1 MLCRMTAL
9 RQGRLRN
16 ARSEHRCEN
25 LCRLF
30 NKHPKSRGQKT
41 RSQKFVKEF
50 FFLCLFGTYVR
61 HYACISCA
69 VLGMLARPDPADLC
83 EILRK
88 QRGLAM
94 VAQLYGALDWF
105 RIQSHLSFV

>member
-50 FFLCLFGTYVR
+50 FFCAFLEPMFDIMHVFRVR
-61 HYACISCA
+61 C
-69 VLGMLARPDPADLC
+69 
-83 EILRK
+83 
-88 QRGLAM
+88 
-94 VAQLYGALDWF
+94 
-105 RIQSHLSFV
+105 